1 MAILS
6 HSFFN
11 VDGKIIPCRTA
22 NVDLGLQDVDPG
34 LVPNGAKCGNQ
45 KVNLIYRPF
54 TSFIS

>member
-1 MAILS
+1 MESVAILS

-22 NVDLGLQDVDPG
+22 YVDLGLQDVDPG

-45 KVNLIYRPF
+45 KVN
-54 TSFIS
+54 